1 MSIEAPGPPRPLAA
15 PSEPELEAL
24 VFDETLSAY
33 LRQTLKKIRGGQ
45 TGVLPLLVGLGIV
58 VIVFQLKASLFLSNQ
73 NLANLL
79 TQASFIIVLGLAEVW
94 VLLLGEIDLSVGY
107 NAGIAGALMALMSSA
122 PYNLPWFVAILIGL
136 AASAIIGMLIGAFV
150 ILLRLPSFI
159 VSLAFYLALYGVLLK
174 IVALDNYNGSIT
186 LSSSKLIGLVQ
197 ANLPTT
203 AGLIV
208 VIVAVVGTSILTVLR
223 DRRRRASGSEVVPFA
238 ITAAKV
244 LGLAA
249 AGALL
254 LFVCNA
260 NRGIFGTVEG
270 ITYAVPIFMGILVLW
285 SFLLARTRFG
295 RNIYAIGGN
304 AEATRR
310 AGVSLGWNR
319 LWAFTLA
326 GLTAGAG
333 GVLYT
338 SANGGA
344 TGNIDTNL
352 VLYAVASAVIGGV
365 SLFGG
370 RGRMFHALLGGL
382 FIATIYNGILL
393 IGYDAA
399 VQSIVIGVVLLA
411 GVSVEALSRRRQAR
425 S

>member
-15 PSEPELEAL
+15 PSEPELETL
-24 VFDETLSAY
+24 VFDETLSTY
-33 LRQTLKKIRGGQ
+33 LRQTLQKIRGGQ

-79 TQASFIIVLGLAEVW
+79 TQASFIIVLGFAEVW

-208 VIVAVVGTSILTVLR
+208 VIAAVVGASILTVLR

-260 NRGIFGTVEG
+260 NRGVFGIVEG

-304 AEATRR
+304 AEAARR

-370 RGRMFHALLGGL
+370 RGKMFHALLGGL